1 MKFGKIRDFDNYWWF
16 FKHCG
21 IVLENEKIDD
31 LVEKT
36 KGDY

>member
-16 FKHCG
+16 FKRCG